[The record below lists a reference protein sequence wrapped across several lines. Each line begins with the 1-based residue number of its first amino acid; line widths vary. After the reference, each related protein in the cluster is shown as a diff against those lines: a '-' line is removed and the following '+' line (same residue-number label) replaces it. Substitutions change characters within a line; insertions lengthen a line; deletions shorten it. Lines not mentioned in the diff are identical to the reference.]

1 MEYLIENLWAAWL
14 VIGIFFLI
22 LELCT
27 TALIS
32 IWFVP
37 AAAITG
43 VLSLVIPKF
52 SLQVLIFAVLSGI
65 FMVLFRKLYK
75 NKIKKKDDD
84 VKAETKMLGKS
95 AVTEEITDGH
105 GGRVKFGDIYWRAVT
120 ENGERVD
127 KGETVTITGVED
139 TTLVIKKEN

>member
-14 VIGIFFLI
+14 VIGIFFLV

-52 SLQVLIFAVLSGI
+52 SLQVLIFAV
-65 FMVLFRKLYK
+65 
-75 NKIKKKDDD
+75 
-84 VKAETKMLGKS
+84 
-95 AVTEEITDGH
+95 
-105 GGRVKFGDIYWRAVT
+105 
-120 ENGERVD
+120 
-127 KGETVTITGVED
+127 
-139 TTLVIKKEN
+139 